1 MRLVVSKAV
10 RLQECWLREFP
21 LYGENM
27 NPKILNLEVFLSYLL
42 SKHPGIRETPNVVVV
57 IKYVKQEFLPVI

>member
-1 MRLVVSKAV
+1 MRPVVSKAV
-10 RLQECWLREFP
+10 RLRECWLREFP

-42 SKHPGIRETPNVVVV
+42 SKHPVIRETPNVVIV
-57 IKYVKQEFLPVI
+57 INYVKQEFLPVI

>member
-1 MRLVVSKAV
+1 VRPVVSKAV
-10 RLQECWLREFP
+10 RLRECWLREIP

-27 NPKILNLEVFLSYLL
+27 NPKILNVEVFLLYLL
-42 SKHPGIRETPNVVVV
+42 SKHPGIRETRNVVVV